1 MYLEKKWLILGRK
14 VILILPRVLMSIDGF
29 VAQEKRYLGLEKEGK
44 GWQGTRNTPTKVNAE
59 QLTWEVLQKQF
70 DFLAF

>member
-1 MYLEKKWLILGRK
+1 
-14 VILILPRVLMSIDGF
+14 MSIDGF